1 MASLGLWTLPF
12 CSLARIFPTF
22 CSVASLPIELTPLF
36 SSDGISTE
44 WVLFPLQ
51 RRPLQQ
57 RDGRGLLLVAAWHM
71 DGNLELRAEDAAP
84 RSLAPRE
91 SGRPNRVRTRREVR
105 LVGPA
110 LCRLKHNPAEEPTQ
124 ASTTRHVRSE
134 SRQLVV
140 HLPASCS
147 APDWHRS
154 ACSQSMSRYRL
165 STFFFAASDRLG
177 IMP

>member
-51 RRPLQQ
+51 RRPLNSETAGASCWSP
-57 RDGRGLLLVAAWHM
+57 RTWHM
-71 DGNLELRAEDAAP
+71 DGNLGLRAQDAAP
-84 RSLAPRE
+84 RSFAPRD
-91 SGRPNRVRTRREVR
+91 SGRPNRVRTRQKVT
-105 LVGPA
+105 LVGLA
-110 LCRLKHNPAEEPTQ
+110 LCRLKRNSAEEPTQ

-134 SRQLVV
+134 LRQRVV

-147 APDWHRS
+147 AFD
-154 ACSQSMSRYRL
+154 
-165 STFFFAASDRLG
+165 
-177 IMP
+177 